1 MIEQTPSRPLRIVSS
16 QAAIPPPVSLPP
28 SDTTRW
34 VASRKALVVAAV
46 ERGQITIEEAMAR
59 YRLSQEEFTAWQCAL
74 TQGGVK
80 ALRMASMAER
90 QAEQRRMAERQ
101 DDLITH

>member
-28 SDTTRW
+28 RDTTRW

-46 ERGQITIEEAMAR
+46 ERGQITIEEAMAIIDHSVSPVSR
-59 YRLSQEEFTAWQCAL
+59 PVGYFVNCTHPVFLLKACAPGTLDRLI
-74 TQGGVK
+74 GI
-80 ALRMASMAER
+80 
-90 QAEQRRMAERQ
+90 QANG
-101 DDLITH
+101 